1 MQVLWRQIK
10 DWKPA
15 SFIVLC
21 TTTHHARWRPDN
33 IQCAYMCI
41 GLVAYR
47 TPTAIET
54 VNKLTN
60 SQQTDVVRQDRS
72 TVWRQLYWLVRTFN
86 CKGATG
92 LVTMV
97 TLHHVSSILTSSAKG
112 SGPKSRIGLT
122 VRIPRVSNSLFAKE
136 HKRQG
141 HLYVLWGINVALTSC
156 RQAAATICPRPG
168 LQRKRA
174 AAALSQAGRAGP
186 GPISQYAP
194 SSQPVAHAARQ
205 PDVRDRRQTALSLNK
220 PHCRLDSQSRSS
232 QWQYS
237 DLLAC
242 QNTHLA
248 E

>member
-60 SQQTDVVRQDRS
+60 SQQTDVVRKDRS

-122 VRIPRVSNSLFAKE
+122 VRIPRVSDVTHVTHCLLKNTKD
-136 HKRQG
+136 R
-141 HLYVLWGINVALTSC
+141 
-156 RQAAATICPRPG
+156 ATTCMYYE
-168 LQRKRA
+168 A
-174 AAALSQAGRAGP
+174 
-186 GPISQYAP
+186 
-194 SSQPVAHAARQ
+194 
-205 PDVRDRRQTALSLNK
+205 
-220 PHCRLDSQSRSS
+220 
-232 QWQYS
+232 
-237 DLLAC
+237 
-242 QNTHLA
+242 
-248 E
+248 